1 MTYAYRYVFRAS
13 HDRIDIKKIGKA
25 KVDDADMEQAT
36 NNRKTH

>member
-1 MTYAYRYVFRAS
+1 MTYAIALHLGQAMTYR
-13 HDRIDIKKIGKA
+13 HKNITGKA